1 MIDLQDLH
9 LRLRAAAI
17 HAADFFQE
25 IQGIFRL
32 LKSSKNLQNIH
43 ILFCNYFPYSTHSVQ
58 FGESPLSANA
68 AAVATS
74 SSALFYVE
82 YSDLNFE
89 AVCVSACRL
98 Y

>member
-58 FGESPLSANA
+58 FGESPLSAIA
-68 AAVATS
+68 AAVA

-89 AVCVSACRL
+89 AVSACRL